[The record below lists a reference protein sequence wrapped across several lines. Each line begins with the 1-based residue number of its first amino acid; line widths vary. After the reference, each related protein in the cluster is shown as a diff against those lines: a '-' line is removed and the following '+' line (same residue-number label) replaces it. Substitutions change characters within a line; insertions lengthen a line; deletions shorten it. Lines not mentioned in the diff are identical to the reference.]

1 MSKNGVHVIVLGNEK
16 GGSGKSTT
24 AFHLAIN
31 LLYEG
36 YKVASIDVD
45 SRQQTLT
52 HYVRNR
58 RDWAK
63 SRGLQLP
70 HTTHFH
76 LPVSRGDSLKANHKV
91 EFDLFRQAVGEVEH
105 DADFLIIDTPG
116 FDTNLTRLAHSL
128 ADTLVTP
135 VNDSLIDLNVM
146 AQIDPVTGEPR
157 EMSHYA
163 RLVQRARSERLAV
176 DGRTFDWVLMRNRI
190 SMLSSRNMRQV
201 QTMLERIAL
210 RLGCRVAD
218 GIAERVIFRS
228 LFASG
233 LTVFDPLEED
243 MLGGLPSA
251 SHVSARHEYGNLVDA
266 LHLPVSDR
274 AAARKEL
281 AKSLSLQQTPGQRFV
296 HMLSSEN

>member
-1 MSKNGVHVIVLGNEK
+1 MARPGVHVIVVGNEK

-24 AFHLAIN
+24 AFHLAIY
-31 LLYEG
+31 LLHEG
-36 YKVASIDVD
+36 FKVASIDVD

-52 HYVRNR
+52 WYVRNR
-58 RDWAK
+58 RNWARG
-63 SRGLQLP
+63 RGLRIP

-76 LPVSRGDSLKANHKV
+76 LPLSRGDSVRDNHRA
-91 EFDLFRQAVGEVEH
+91 EFDLFRQAVAEVEH
-105 DADFLIIDTPG
+105 DADFLVIDTPG

-146 AQIDPVTGEPR
+146 VQLDPVTGEPR

-163 RLVQRARSERLAV
+163 RLVQRARSERLAI
-176 DGRTFDWVLMRNRI
+176 DGKTVDWVLVRNRI

-201 QTMLERIAL
+201 QAMLERIAT

-228 LFASG
+228 LFATG
-233 LTVFDPLEED
+233 MTVFDPLDEEL
-243 MLGGLPSA
+243 LGGLPST
-251 SHVSARHEYGNLVDA
+251 SHMAARQEYRTLVSALNLPLRPRAVAAAEEPVDA
-266 LHLPVSDR
+266 DD
-274 AAARKEL
+274 AAQFAQV
-281 AKSLSLQQTPGQRFV
+281 AG
-296 HMLSSEN
+296 SETR